1 MLKKR
6 IYTAIF
12 AAMLFVATAAGT
24 GIIADAMGFEF
35 TPQVEACASQGSGGG
50 C

>member
-6 IYTAIF
+6 IYTLIF
-12 AAMLFVATAAGT
+12 AALLIITTAAGT
-24 GIIADAMGFEF
+24 GIVADAMGFEF
-35 TPQVEACASQGSGGG
+35 TPQVEACGGGSGGN